1 MLSPSSSALFPLFIS
16 ASSCRASE
24 AACRVPWGGRECIQL
39 PMPVTLQHWGPFH
52 SLLPLPVQRD
62 SQRETA
68 RESFTVR
75 GTALNSAFFFFFFCS
90 LRESAAMQSRTS
102 FFLFEQGQ
110 LREMSCICGDDEKGS
125 SRAGTKSRLPT
136 VVDTG
141 MAKLKPALYRLL
153 LPFIWP
159 TLFFV

>member
-1 MLSPSSSALFPLFIS
+1 MYSSTYACDTAALGAFSFFATS
-16 ASSCRASE
+16 TSTERQSE
-24 AACRVPWGGRECIQL
+24 
-39 PMPVTLQHWGPFH
+39 
-52 SLLPLPVQRD
+52 RD
-62 SQRETA
+62 SEREFHRA
-68 RESFTVR
+68 RHRTEF
-75 GTALNSAFFFFFFCS
+75 GFFFSFFLF
-90 LRESAAMQSRTS
+90 LERESAAMQSRTS